1 VFRNALITLSLF
13 LAAGCGV
20 GANPSSRGVTSA
32 QALTGTAEWLEF
44 EPAQVRLDLFREV
57 ARQSN
62 VQAGSRGAVL
72 FPLLVGAEFI
82 AAPALDPSADLLG
95 PGDAGAPIDLTFETR
110 GDRFAED
117 RRDAF
122 QGLSEREAAE
132 QIARSLLILWNIRP
146 TGPVTVV
153 RTPGAP
159 YAAAWIDG
167 GRIRMYGHAPDVVNE
182 YRRAVDAAEHE
193 GQKTGHSA
201 LDQPGLA
208 LPSRELSADR
218 PLLGSISAVRIKDGK
233 GAALQAFLPDA
244 PLSIEIDWA
253 LREKSKVRFGLDLVS
268 ADGRLLFSTGWDGG
282 ELAGTGT
289 ARLELSRLGL
299 GGGVYELLLWAAGNG
314 ETVKNPFRLSLHVVP
329 TDGVGLLRP
338 ELRWSCVK

>member
-1 VFRNALITLSLF
+1 MFRTALITLTLF

-20 GANPSSRGVTSA
+20 GANPSTRVTSS

-44 EPAQVRLDLFREV
+44 EPAQTRLELFRDV

-72 FPLLVGAEFI
+72 FPLLVGGEFV

-95 PGDAGAPIDLTFETR
+95 PGDAGAPLDLAFETR

-132 QIARSLLILWNIRP
+132 QIARSLILLWNLKP

-167 GRIRMYGHAPDVVNE
+167 QLRLNPSFVYMAAAPT
-182 YRRAVDAAEHE
+182 R
-193 GQKTGHSA
+193 
-201 LDQPGLA
+201 
-208 LPSRELSADR
+208 
-218 PLLGSISAVRIKDGK
+218 
-233 GAALQAFLPDA
+233 
-244 PLSIEIDWA
+244 
-253 LREKSKVRFGLDLVS
+253 
-268 ADGRLLFSTGWDGG
+268 
-282 ELAGTGT
+282 
-289 ARLELSRLGL
+289 
-299 GGGVYELLLWAAGNG
+299 
-314 ETVKNPFRLSLHVVP
+314 
-329 TDGVGLLRP
+329 
-338 ELRWSCVK
+338 